1 MNDRIRNYKP
11 LSCSTPSGSGI
22 RPKFVKKLEEG
33 KAKLVKCGETDQQAL
48 INSYKDE
55 CDFNRIV
62 ERYQNGDVNALA
74 RVQGLYT
81 DISGYPDNTT
91 DCLNLPIQALNIID
105 EINSNNNVKNKDSSA
120 SPENVTETEEDVD
133 NGNS

>member
-1 MNDRIRNYKP
+1 MNDRIRCHSP
-11 LSCSTPSGSGI
+11 LSCSSPSGSGI
-22 RPKFVKKLEEG
+22 RPKFVKKLEDG

-91 DCLNLPIQALNIID
+91 DCLNLPIQARNTID
-105 EINSNNNVKNKDSSA
+105 KINANNTVENKNSSE
-120 SPENVTETEEDVD
+120 SPENATETEEDVD

>member
-1 MNDRIRNYKP
+1 MNDRNRNHKP
-11 LSCSTPSGSGI
+11 LSCSSPTGSGI
-22 RPKFVKKLEEG
+22 RPKFVKKLEDG
-33 KAKLVKCGETDQQAL
+33 KAKLIKCGETNQQAL

-55 CDFNRIV
+55 CDVNRIV
-62 ERYQNGDVNALA
+62 ERYQNGDLNALA

-91 DCLNLPIQALNIID
+91 DCMNLPIQASNIID
-105 EINSNNNVKNKDSSA
+105 KLNANNNKDTQNSSV
-120 SPENVTETEEDVD
+120 SPENAIEEEEDVN